1 VINISLIKDWVII
14 SVKIPRDLAKEIEE
28 IMMKER
34 YATVSEV
41 VREALREWVSK
52 RREVKSIESGEV
64 A

>member
-14 SVKIPRDLAKEIEE
+14 SVKIPKDLAKEIEE

-64 A
+64 T